1 MLASYNGAGFLIV
14 WLQVFGDT
22 FRTDNREPAPFFLP
36 CLQKSILMR
45 TIFYVN
51 GKRVDAS
58 TYFAADSENYRRKK
72 LWEACISYYE
82 NHPTEFMIATMFT
95 TEATMPMFLM
105 DAYEKTEDYKEQVKR
120 IDAMAQRYED
130 NQLITVAIAFVVI
143 ISLSLIIICC
153 Q

>member
-1 MLASYNGAGFLIV
+1 
-14 WLQVFGDT
+14 
-22 FRTDNREPAPFFLP
+22 
-36 CLQKSILMR
+36 MR

-72 LWEACISYYE
+72 LWEACVSYYE
-82 NHPTEFMIATMFT
+82 NHPAEFMIATMFT
-95 TEATMPMFLM
+95 TEETLPMFLM
-105 DAYEKTEDYKEQVKR
+105 DAYEKTEDYKEQVKK
-120 IDAMAQRYED
+120 IDTKVQRYED
-130 NQLITVAIAFVVI
+130 NQLITIAIAFVVI

>member
-1 MLASYNGAGFLIV
+1 MVRASLLYGYRCLATFLFA
-14 WLQVFGDT
+14 LS
-22 FRTDNREPAPFFLP
+22 A
-36 CLQKSILMR
+36 KSIHMR

-82 NHPTEFMIATMFT
+82 NHPYEFMIATMGT
-95 TEATMPMFLM
+95 TEATLPMFLM
-105 DAYEKTEDYKEQVKR
+105 SEYEKTEDYKEQVKR
-120 IDAMAQRYED
+120 IDKMQEKYEN
-130 NQLITVAIAFVVI
+130 NQLITIAIAFVVI

>member
-1 MLASYNGAGFLIV
+1 
-14 WLQVFGDT
+14 
-22 FRTDNREPAPFFLP
+22 
-36 CLQKSILMR
+36 MR

-72 LWEACISYYE
+72 LWEAYISYYE
-82 NHPTEFMIATMFT
+82 NHPYEFMIATMYT
-95 TEATMPMFLM
+95 TEATLPMFLM
-105 DAYEKTEDYKEQVKR
+105 SEYENTEDYDEQVKR
-120 IDAMAQRYED
+120 IDKMQERYEN
-130 NQLITVAIAFVVI
+130 NQLIIGVIFFVLI

>member
-1 MLASYNGAGFLIV
+1 
-14 WLQVFGDT
+14 
-22 FRTDNREPAPFFLP
+22 
-36 CLQKSILMR
+36 
-45 TIFYVN
+45 
-51 GKRVDAS
+51 
-58 TYFAADSENYRRKK
+58 
-72 LWEACISYYE
+72 
-82 NHPTEFMIATMFT
+82 MFT
-95 TEATMPMFLM
+95 TEATLPMFLM